1 MIQEQATA
9 AEMLVVVRGGLST
22 KEGDSGSV
30 GFAIQIKSRG
40 FVSAS
45 GEAFSALKH
54 QGIENF
60 FGGIAV
66 SRL

>member
-1 MIQEQATA
+1 M
-9 AEMLVVVRGGLST
+9 VVRGGLST

-30 GFAIQIKSRG
+30 GFAIQIKSPG
-40 FVSAS
+40 FVSVS

-54 QGIENF
+54 QGLENF